1 MNIKAKITP
10 VALAIALAAGFGLPA
25 AVQASGGGS
34 GPAVTYVAPGQIG
47 EIVVNPYKI
56 APLTAV
62 IKNGGYQLKDA
73 TVRVVPKQGGQEISY
88 KVTDTLLRTHAGI
101 PVFGLYPDYNNT
113 VEVSY
118 TIVDQGQE
126 RRVEKEQ
133 YRIYA
138 PAVYTPVNGSMA
150 QHHNMFE
157 TEVVKVDPEFKD
169 RLYLINNFLSTAPK
183 QARVVWNNPTG
194 GALEWNYY
202 PQNAIIDTTGEVRW
216 YMFVD
221 PIYDPET
228 IYHSGIMIPRTAS
241 AGDLSDS

>member
-118 TIVDQGQE
+118 T
-126 RRVEKEQ
+126 
-133 YRIYA
+133 
-138 PAVYTPVNGSMA
+138 T
-150 QHHNMFE
+150 
-157 TEVVKVDPEFKD
+157 KVRNAALRKS
-169 RLYLINNFLSTAPK
+169 STAST
-183 QARVVWNNPTG
+183 RRLFIRRST
-194 GALEWNYY
+194 
-202 PQNAIIDTTGEVRW
+202 VRW
-216 YMFVD
+216 LS
-221 PIYDPET
+221 IT
-228 IYHSGIMIPRTAS
+228 TCLKRKWSRLIRNSKTAS
-241 AGDLSDS
+241 I

>member
-169 RLYLINNFLSTAPK
+169 RLYLINNFL
-183 QARVVWNNPTG
+183 
-194 GALEWNYY
+194 
-202 PQNAIIDTTGEVRW
+202 
-216 YMFVD
+216 
-221 PIYDPET
+221 
-228 IYHSGIMIPRTAS
+228 
-241 AGDLSDS
+241 

>member
-73 TVRVVPKQGGQEISY
+73 AVRVVPKQGGQEISY

-101 PVFGLYPDYNNT
+101 PVFGLYPDYN
-113 VEVSY
+113 
-118 TIVDQGQE
+118 
-126 RRVEKEQ
+126 RRSK
-133 YRIYA
+133 
-138 PAVYTPVNGSMA
+138 
-150 QHHNMFE
+150 
-157 TEVVKVDPEFKD
+157 
-169 RLYLINNFLSTAPK
+169 
-183 QARVVWNNPTG
+183 
-194 GALEWNYY
+194 
-202 PQNAIIDTTGEVRW
+202 
-216 YMFVD
+216 
-221 PIYDPET
+221 
-228 IYHSGIMIPRTAS
+228 
-241 AGDLSDS
+241 